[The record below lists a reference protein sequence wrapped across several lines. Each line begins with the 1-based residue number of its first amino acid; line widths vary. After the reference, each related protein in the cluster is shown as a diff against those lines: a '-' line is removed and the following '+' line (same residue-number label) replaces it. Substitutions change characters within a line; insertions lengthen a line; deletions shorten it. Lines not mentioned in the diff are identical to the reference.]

1 MAEAMLDQAN
11 FSMIQSQSRL
21 EQERKDMETLLST
34 FTESIED
41 QQNQNSSQDNK
52 VVPKEVMKKRADYS
66 STKVKT
72 RNLLSNV
79 SYRRFKQSDFN
90 NQSSI
95 IDILSFMV
103 QNFNPINLDIK
114 LEFEKER
121 DMVKFMWDM

>member
-52 VVPKEVMKKRADYS
+52 VVPKKVMKKRADYS

-79 SYRRFKQSDFN
+79 SYRRLKQSDFN

>member
-1 MAEAMLDQAN
+1 MAQAMLGQMN
-11 FSMIQSQSRL
+11 FSMIQSQSRV
-21 EQERKDMETLLST
+21 EQEQKDMETLLST

-52 VVPKEVMKKRADYS
+52 VVPKKVMKKRADYS

-72 RNLLSNV
+72 KNLLTNV

-90 NQSSI
+90 NQSFI

-114 LEFEKER
+114 LEVEKER
-121 DMVKFMWDM
+121 DMVKFI